1 MLKLSNIAA
10 RYGSARVLDDISM
23 EINDQEIVAI
33 VGSNG
38 AGKTSLV
45 NVIMGI
51 LKVAAGEILFL
62 NKNIT
67 ALPAHDRAEMG
78 IAIVPEGRRL
88 FPQMTVEENL
98 LVGGIA
104 PRVRTKRQESIEDI
118 YQTFPRLK
126 ERRNQRAA
134 TLSGGEQQML
144 AIGRALMSHPKLVV
158 FDEPSL
164 GLAPKIVTEVF
175 LNIKKISS
183 DRRMTV
189 LLIEQ
194 NVTLSLQFS
203 SRAYVMENGKVVIA
217 GESHELLDN
226 PYIKKAYLG
235 I

>member
-1 MLKLSNIAA
+1 MLKLTNIAA
-10 RYGSARVLDDISM
+10 RYGSARVLNDISM
-23 EINDQEIVAI
+23 EIRDQETVAI

-38 AGKTSLV
+38 AGKSSLV
-45 NVIMGI
+45 KAIMGV
-51 LKVAAGEILFL
+51 LRVTDGEIHFL
-62 NKNIT
+62 GNDIT
-67 ALPAHDRAEMG
+67 HLPAHTRAEMG
-78 IAIVPEGRRL
+78 IGIVPEGRRL
-88 FPQMTVEENL
+88 FPRMTVEENL

-104 PRVRTKRQESIEDI
+104 PRVRAKRQDTLEDI

-126 ERRNQRAA
+126 ERRTQQAA

-175 LNIKKISS
+175 LTIRRISQE
-183 DRRMTV
+183 RQMTV

-203 SRAYVMENGKVVIA
+203 SRAYVMENGKIVIS
-217 GESHELLDN
+217 GNSQELLDN
-226 PYIKKAYLG
+226 PHIKKAYLG
-235 I
+235 M

>member
-1 MLKLSNIAA
+1 MLKLTNIAA
-10 RYGSARVLDDISM
+10 RYGSARVLNDISM
-23 EINDQEIVAI
+23 EIRDQETVAI

-38 AGKTSLV
+38 AGKSSLV
-45 NVIMGI
+45 KAIMGV
-51 LKVAAGEILFL
+51 LKVTDGEIHFL
-62 NKNIT
+62 GNDIT
-67 ALPAHDRAEMG
+67 HLPAHTRAEMG
-78 IAIVPEGRRL
+78 IGIVPEGRRL
-88 FPQMTVEENL
+88 FPRMTVEENL

-104 PRVRTKRQESIEDI
+104 PRVRAKRQDSLEDI

-126 ERRNQRAA
+126 ERRTQQAA

-175 LNIKKISS
+175 LTIRRISQE
-183 DRRMTV
+183 RQMTV

-203 SRAYVMENGKVVIA
+203 SRAYVMENGKIVIS
-217 GESHELLDN
+217 GNSQELLDN
-226 PYIKKAYLG
+226 PHIKKAYLG
-235 I
+235 M